1 MARKKGIDINFENDK
16 LLRAGLSA
24 LYKETKKAEI
34 KKELLKDEGTKAQF
48 MKFLFNESDFNPLQ

>member
-1 MARKKGIDINFENDK
+1 MGRKKGLDINIENDK

-24 LYKETKKAEI
+24 LHKDTKKSEFR
-34 KKELLKDEGTKAQF
+34 KELLKDADTKANF